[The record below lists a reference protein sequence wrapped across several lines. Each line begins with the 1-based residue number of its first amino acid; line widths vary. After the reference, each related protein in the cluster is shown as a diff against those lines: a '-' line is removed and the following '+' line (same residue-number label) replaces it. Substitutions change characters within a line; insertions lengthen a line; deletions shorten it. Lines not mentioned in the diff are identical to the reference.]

1 MNYAK
6 ASFLKD
12 VSMTLN
18 LEGYDRNV
26 NITGNTIQD
35 ILMSYG
41 RSACPNLKSFYKK
54 ASNSNKTKLP
64 TSFIPTYIFCMARVW
79 LPWGFTTLTKKREAS
94 ACWWNFTFCDIFISL
109 NNQLVMWPN
118 IHQMLVFS
126 RVLFTF
132 KLLTLSNGFYLLLYF
147 QILSMKVDP

>member
-54 ASNSNKTKLP
+54 ASNSNKTV
-64 TSFIPTYIFCMARVW
+64 TYLIYSYLHILYGYGMTALRFHYLNQKKGSKCM
-79 LPWGFTTLTKKREAS
+79 LMEL
-94 ACWWNFTFCDIFISL
+94 
-109 NNQLVMWPN
+109 
-118 IHQMLVFS
+118 
-126 RVLFTF
+126 
-132 KLLTLSNGFYLLLYF
+132 YLL
-147 QILSMKVDP
+147 